1 MNVAEYVV
9 DVLIKNEVTD
19 AFGIP
24 GGVILD
30 LLYAME
36 DRKQS
41 LCPHLNYNE
50 QASGFA
56 ASGYAQVKD
65 SIGVAYAT
73 RGPGFTN
80 LVTAMADAYQESIP
94 VVFITSHAAITKNCE
109 IRTEYDQEIDTRR
122 IADSICKGVYRID
135 ELEGCEKVIENACK
149 EANSGRKGPVLLDI
163 ASSLWKKEIAPEQR
177 KNMIELHQ
185 SNFYVNENIQEQLKE
200 MLIPAKRPVILIGEG
215 VRKSNTIDI
224 VKDFSEHCNIPIISS
239 RCSEDI
245 LAGFEN
251 YYGYIGSHGIRY
263 ANFILSK
270 ADFILALGNRMS
282 FPIESKSF
290 SMIFKRANCLRV
302 EIDEAELNR
311 VIPNTVNMC
320 MDLNVFWGHIDYR
333 KFPHKDKGWLDVCN
347 ILRDKLYA
355 CDVDLP
361 IEKLGNW
368 MKNLNGR
375 ISMVCDVGNNE
386 FWVSRAYVY
395 SGVKNRILYSRA
407 FGTLGNAL
415 PKAIGVYYAT
425 RCPVVCFTGD
435 QGMQMNIQEL
445 QYIAKFKIPIL
456 IVLINNTVSGM
467 IRTHENMKYGDR
479 YIHTEKENGYG
490 VPDFKKIASAYG
502 ILYEKQLKRFQNIDQ
517 PMIMEYQISKQYDLE
532 LKLPKG
538 NECQNM
544 APALAAGEYEYFN
557 QL

>member
-1 MNVAEYVV
+1 M
-9 DVLIKNEVTD
+9 
-19 AFGIP
+19 
-24 GGVILD
+24 
-30 LLYAME
+30 
-36 DRKQS
+36 
-41 LCPHLNYNE
+41 
-50 QASGFA
+50 
-56 ASGYAQVKD
+56 
-65 SIGVAYAT
+65 
-73 RGPGFTN
+73 
-80 LVTAMADAYQESIP
+80 
-94 VVFITSHAAITKNCE
+94 
-109 IRTEYDQEIDTRR
+109 
-122 IADSICKGVYRID
+122 
-135 ELEGCEKVIENACK
+135 
-149 EANSGRKGPVLLDI
+149 
-163 ASSLWKKEIAPEQR
+163 
-177 KNMIELHQ
+177 
-185 SNFYVNENIQEQLKE
+185 
-200 MLIPAKRPVILIGEG
+200 
-215 VRKSNTIDI
+215 
-224 VKDFSEHCNIPIISS
+224 
-239 RCSEDI
+239 
-245 LAGFEN
+245 
-251 YYGYIGSHGIRY
+251 
-263 ANFILSK
+263 
-270 ADFILALGNRMS
+270 
-282 FPIESKSF
+282 
-290 SMIFKRANCLRV
+290 
-302 EIDEAELNR
+302 EIDEAELSR

-320 MDLNVFWGHIDYR
+320 MDLKEFWGHIDYR
-333 KFPHKDKGWLDVCN
+333 KFPHKDKAWIDVCN

-361 IEKLGNW
+361 IKTLGNW

-490 VPDFKKIASAYG
+490 VPDFEKIASAYG
-502 ILYEKQLKRFQNIDQ
+502 ILYENKLKGFQNIDQ
-517 PMIMEYQISKQYDLE
+517 PIIMEYQISKQYDLE
-532 LKLPKG
+532 LKLPRG

-544 APALAAGEYEYFN
+544 APVLAAEEYEYFN